1 MNDDERWVAEALAGD
16 EEAFASLLG
25 PHKQAMINLA
35 YRITGNREAA
45 EEVCQEAL
53 IKIYKYL
60 PKYQTGR
67 SFRNWVFKIATNAA
81 FDYLRRRKRE
91 EDIIDSR
98 RFAGP
103 LTQSSAEQELEDREL
118 GRRIKA
124 CLRHLTPRERIVFV
138 LRDVEGYS
146 VQETAGL
153 LRSSSIAVRTH
164 LSRARSKIRLHWP
177 HIPPAPVTEEC
188 P

>member
-1 MNDDERWVAEALAGD
+1 MNDEERLVARTLAGD
-16 EEAFASLLG
+16 EDAFACLLG
-25 PHKQAMINLA
+25 PHRQAMMNLA
-35 YRITGNREAA
+35 YRLTSSREAA
-45 EEVCQEAL
+45 EEICQEAL

-67 SFRNWVFKIATNAA
+67 SFRNWIFKITTNAA
-81 FDYLRRRKRE
+81 YDYLRRSKRE
-91 EDIIDSR
+91 EDIITSR
-98 RFAGP
+98 KFSAP
-103 LTQSSAEQELEDREL
+103 LTEASAEQGLENREI

-124 CLRHLTPRERIVFV
+124 CLRHLTPRERIIFV
-138 LRDVEGYS
+138 LRDVEGFS

-153 LRSSSIAVRTH
+153 LRSSSMAVRTH

-177 HIPPAPVTEEC
+177 HILPTSIKEEC